1 MNAKQLERASYMA
14 AHAILASNTSAP
26 ELACPGARRS
36 HAVDVIAETIR
47 SVFELHC
54 SALDESTDWY
64 ASVATIRRPL
74 GEMREAVETPPQ
86 SAPLNQKL
94 HRVVQ
99 EVH

>member
-36 HAVDVIAETIR
+36 HAIDVIADTIR

-54 SALDESTDWY
+54 SALDESTDWW
-64 ASVATIRRPL
+64 ASVATIRKQP
-74 GEMREAVETPPQ
+74 GAVREPAETIRQ
-86 SAPLNQKL
+86 SISGSQKL
-94 HRVVQ
+94 QRLMQ